1 MKTKIILALTFLFA
15 AFMASNNVF
24 SQKPEKVWSFVKVD
38 KPFDWYTTQ
47 AELWKKVIDSDPKN
61 AAAWLNFYTANR
73 MAFATDRDAWQKQ
86 KGPGY
91 MEQAEIVKEMKD
103 AVPGTYE
110 YYNVEIWNDGYK
122 NEQNAADLLKAYA
135 MEPNRPDIYP
145 SLANYYEMNRDTVGE
160 KEVCRKWLDSNDM
173 SQGILNYNYN
183 VLQSLED
190 NGIIITNGDNDTY
203 PLWILQYALGIK
215 KKVVVVNINL
225 VTVDS
230 YRKKLF
236 EEKGIPLDDFKALE
250 QPEQQK
256 IIQHL
261 ITNSGRPV
269 YFANTLYGK
278 YYEAFKKDLYLV
290 GLAFKYSKESFD
302 NIAVIRNNY
311 ERNFLMNY
319 VNMTF
324 NNDLSQSIV
333 DGMNMGYLP
342 ILVKLNEHY
351 SLSGESEKD
360 AGVIKLGLFIMRKG
374 NPNANADELFKK
386 N

>member
-1 MKTKIILALTFLFA
+1 MKTKIILAVMLLFA
-15 AFMASNNVF
+15 SFIAVNTVF
-24 SQKPEKVWSFVKVD
+24 PQKPEKVWSFVKVD
-38 KPFDWYTTQ
+38 KPFEWYTTQ

-61 AAAWLNFYTANR
+61 AAAWVNFYTANR
-73 MAFATDRDAWQKQ
+73 MAFATNTEAWQKK

-91 MEQAEIVKEMKD
+91 MEQSEIVKEMKD

-110 YYNVEIWNDGYK
+110 YYNVELWNDGYQ

-135 MEPNRPDIYP
+135 MEPDRPDIYS
-145 SLANYYEMNRDTVGE
+145 SLANYYEMKRDPE
-160 KEVCRKWLDSNDM
+160 HLKEVCKKWFDSNDM
-173 SQGILNYNYN
+173 SSGILNYNYN

-190 NGIIITNGDNDTY
+190 NAIILTNGVMDTY

-215 KKVVVVNINL
+215 KNVVVVNINL
-225 VTVDS
+225 ITVDS

-236 EEKGIPLDDFKALE
+236 EEKGIPVDDFKALE
-250 QPEQQK
+250 RPEQQR

-269 YFANTLYGK
+269 YFATTLYGR

-311 ERNFLMNY
+311 ERNFFMDY
-319 VNMTF
+319 VNMNFT
-324 NNDLSQSIV
+324 NDISQSIV
-333 DGMNMGYLP
+333 DRMNMGYLP
-342 ILVKLNEHY
+342 MLVKLNEHY
-351 SLSGESEKD
+351 TLSGELEKE
-360 AGVIKLGLFIMRKG
+360 ASVKKLGLFILRKG
-374 NPNANADELFKK
+374 DPEAKPDELFKK